1 MCNKAGHK
9 TQYYLSCSADGVLTV
24 GPSKDS
30 TGVSLPDCS
39 NWDAATKTPICDR
52 DVLGPFTTDYPAI
65 CRKDNCY
72 RYCGDETK
80 GKTKRTF
87 KKIKDWFVRC
97 QYLSILKD
105 IVLNTR

>member
-24 GPSKDS
+24 GPTKDS

-52 DVLGPFTTDYPAI
+52 DVLGPFTTDVAP
-65 CRKDNCY
+65 CRKDNCF
-72 RYCGDETK
+72 RYCGDEME
-80 GKTKRTF
+80 GKTNRTL
-87 KKIKDWFVRC
+87 KKIKDWF
-97 QYLSILKD
+97 
-105 IVLNTR
+105 